1 MNTPSAHDARTLLD
15 RAETTSRQAA
25 GFSFAW
31 LCYLALCAGGA
42 ITSVGLAYA
51 NVTDAAVLPAWL
63 AGGLWVFV
71 GVVSVAAATTTSP
84 PSRRGFGSRWTIMM
98 AVWII
103 LWTITSVF
111 YGHFTLG
118 LGVAMASAFLVAAV
132 IGLVWEVVALKKG
145 VK

>member
-1 MNTPSAHDARTLLD
+1 MNTPNAHDARTLLD
-15 RAETTSRQAA
+15 RAEATSRQAA

-31 LCYLALCAGGA
+31 LSYLALCAGGA

-51 NVTDAAVLPAWL
+51 TTTDAPVLPAWL
-63 AGGLWVFV
+63 AGGLWIFV
-71 GVVSVAAATTTSP
+71 GIVSIAAATTTSP

-98 AVWII
+98 AAWVI

-111 YGHFTLG
+111 NAHFTLG
-118 LGVAMASAFLVAAV
+118 QGVAMAAAFLAAAA

>member
-1 MNTPSAHDARTLLD
+1 MNTPNAHDARTLLD
-15 RAETTSRQAA
+15 RAEATSRQAA

-31 LCYLALCAGGA
+31 LSYLALCAGGA
-42 ITSVGLAYA
+42 ITSVGLAY
-51 NVTDAAVLPAWL
+51 
-63 AGGLWVFV
+63 
-71 GVVSVAAATTTSP
+71 ATTTSP

-98 AVWII
+98 AAWVI

-111 YGHFTLG
+111 NAHFTLG
-118 LGVAMASAFLVAAV
+118 QGVAMAAAFLAAAA

>member
-51 NVTDAAVLPAWL
+51 NVTDAAVLPPGWPADCGSSS
-63 AGGLWVFV
+63 A
-71 GVVSVAAATTTSP
+71 SSPSQPPPPPHRPAAASVP
-84 PSRRGFGSRWTIMM
+84 AGPS
-98 AVWII
+98 
-103 LWTITSVF
+103 
-111 YGHFTLG
+111 
-118 LGVAMASAFLVAAV
+118 
-132 IGLVWEVVALKKG
+132 
-145 VK
+145 